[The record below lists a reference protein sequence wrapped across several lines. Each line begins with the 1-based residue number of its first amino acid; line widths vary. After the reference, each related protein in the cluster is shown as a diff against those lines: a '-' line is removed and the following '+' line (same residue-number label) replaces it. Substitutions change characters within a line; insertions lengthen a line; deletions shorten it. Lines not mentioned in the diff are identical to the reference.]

1 LDKLLLLLLLEVV
14 LIVCC
19 LVTLFVVLFAF
30 EFVKLGLFET
40 FGFED
45 DPELLSSSSACAL
58 PKILSLASAYSC
70 SRCLNVLIGC
80 ALLFRQKK

>member
-1 LDKLLLLLLLEVV
+1 
-14 LIVCC
+14 
-19 LVTLFVVLFAF
+19 
-30 EFVKLGLFET
+30 
-40 FGFED
+40 
-45 DPELLSSSSACAL
+45 LSSSSACAL